1 MAEAIPTKVRIV
13 KSKIAIIGS
22 GYMAREYY
30 RVLANDN
37 SVEMAGIY
45 SRKPEAA
52 QDIVGDNSSV
62 FIADSIESLYFNT
75 QADGVIVAVSELAL
89 PQIMKEVFAFNW
101 VSLVEKP
108 VGIDLKTAEKIA
120 FEASRSQRI
129 SFAALNRRYYSS
141 TLKLMDEL
149 QGAEGIRVV
158 RINDQENLVLASKA
172 NQPKLVLDN
181 WMHANSIHLIDYF
194 SFLCRGEL
202 VQVASERKNLSAGTF
217 LVTSNLNYSSGDI
230 GVYNAYWNTP
240 SSWSVNINVGD
251 RELELKPLE
260 TYRLRSLSE
269 MKWTECGPSE
279 VDIEFKPGLELMC
292 RDFMRALAGLNSSL
306 QTIEQALGT
315 RRLISKIYEG
325 IDL

>member
-1 MAEAIPTKVRIV
+1 MAKTIPTKARIM

-22 GYMAREYY
+22 GYMAHEYY
-30 RVLANDN
+30 RVLANDK
-37 SVEMAGIY
+37 SVTVVGIY

-52 QDIVGDNSSV
+52 RKIVGENKNV
-62 FIADSIESLYFNT
+62 FIADSIESLYLNT
-75 QADGVIVAVSELAL
+75 QADGVIVAVSELAV
-89 PQIMKEVFAFNW
+89 PQIMEEVFAFNW

-108 VGIDLKTAEKIA
+108 VGIDMKTAEKIA
-120 FEASRSQRI
+120 HDASQLRRI

-141 TLKLMDEL
+141 TLKLLHEL
-149 QGAEGIRVV
+149 QGAQGLRVV
-158 RINDQENLVLASKA
+158 RINDQESLVSARNA
-172 NQPKLVLDN
+172 NQPKLVLEN

-202 VQVASERKNLSAGTF
+202 IQVASERHNLSAGTF
-217 LVTSNLNYSSGDI
+217 LVNSHLIFSSGDI

-260 TYRLRSLSE
+260 TYRFRSLEE
-269 MKWTECGPSE
+269 MKWTESSSSE
-279 VDIEFKPGLELMC
+279 IDIQFKPGLELMC
-292 RDFMRALAGLNSSL
+292 RDFVLALAGLDSGL
-306 QTIEQALGT
+306 QTIEEALGT